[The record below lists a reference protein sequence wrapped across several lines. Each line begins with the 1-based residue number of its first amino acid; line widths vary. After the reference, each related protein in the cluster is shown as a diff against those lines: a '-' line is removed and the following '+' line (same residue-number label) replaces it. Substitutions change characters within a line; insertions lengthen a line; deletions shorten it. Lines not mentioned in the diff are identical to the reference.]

1 MYLDGIRVLR
11 VQFAPLIYR
20 HLYIDISAEP
30 LYVLARVS
38 LCYCHRLPRPC
49 KGGQAT

>member
-20 HLYIDISAEP
+20 HLYIDLSAEP
-30 LYVLARVS
+30 PLCPRTRLFVLLSSSSSS
-38 LCYCHRLPRPC
+38 L
-49 KGGQAT
+49 